1 MLHLNGLNGSR
12 IAIIDSKLRAKLTGR
27 LCTDSRCPK
36 KQKPGRETSVHR
48 LIDSTPS
55 FTLGEGGGNG

>member
-12 IAIIDSKLRAKLTGR
+12 ISIIDSKLRTKLTGSM
-27 LCTDSRCPK
+27 CTDSRCPK

-48 LIDSTPS
+48 LIDSTP
-55 FTLGEGGGNG
+55 GEGGGNG